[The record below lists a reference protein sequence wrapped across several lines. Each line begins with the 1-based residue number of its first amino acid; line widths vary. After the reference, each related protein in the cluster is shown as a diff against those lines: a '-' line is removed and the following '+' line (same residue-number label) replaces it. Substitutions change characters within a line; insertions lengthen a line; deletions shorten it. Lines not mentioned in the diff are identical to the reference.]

1 MNVLIVARTMP
12 DDSEKSSRS
21 SQSGESEVRKT
32 VSKIVLSL
40 RAGLWRVAKCAFA

>member
-12 DDSEKSSRS
+12 DDSENSEKSRS

-40 RAGLWRVAKCAFA
+40 RAGL